1 MIGKLPTSLKVNG
14 IDRAIRSDFRVAL
27 LIFQAFN
34 DPELSDQEKAW
45 VMLECLYEDFE
56 NMPPEDIEEAINKAV
71 WFLDGGVMQEDTRYK
86 SSKKI
91 IDWEQDEQMIFSAV
105 NKVAGKETRS
115 LDYLHWWTFLG
126 YFNEIGEGLL
136 STVISIRQKKNKG
149 KKLEKY
155 EQEFYRAN
163 KSLIDIK
170 TRLSAEEQAE
180 KENLLKLLNGEVNS
194 NG

>member
-27 LIFQAFN
+27 LIFQAYN
-34 DPELSDQEKAW
+34 DPELSDLEKTW
-45 VMLECLYEDFE
+45 VMLDCLYENLEDI
-56 NMPPEDIEEAINKAV
+56 PSEDIEEACKQAV
-71 WFLDGGVMQEDTRYK
+71 WFLDGGMVQEDVK
-86 SSKKI
+86 PSKKV

-105 NKVAGKETRS
+105 NKVAGKEVRA
-115 LDYLHWWTFLG
+115 LEYMHWWTFLG
-126 YFNEIGEGLL
+126 YFNEIGECLL
-136 STVISIRQKKNKG
+136 STVINIRQKKNKC
-149 KKLEKY
+149 KKLEKH
-155 EQEFYRAN
+155 ELEFYRAN